1 MSPTQNDPFIPLSV
15 FFALFK
21 TQINFHSTQEAFSE
35 FLATAALSFSQL
47 TGIICIVELLSLG
60 SPHPAIH
67 TIYY

>member
-1 MSPTQNDPFIPLSV
+1 MSPAQNDPFIPLSV

-21 TQINFHSTQEAFSE
+21 TQKNFHSTQEFSE